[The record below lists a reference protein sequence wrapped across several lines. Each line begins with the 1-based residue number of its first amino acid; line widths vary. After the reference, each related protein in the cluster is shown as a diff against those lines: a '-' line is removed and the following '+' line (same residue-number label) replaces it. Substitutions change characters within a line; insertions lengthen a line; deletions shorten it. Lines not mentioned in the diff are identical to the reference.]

1 MKRRVPS
8 FRFNSFSNSTPG
20 SDLPSLS
27 EGKTTLHSKV
37 IGYTPPAVQEVELSF
52 VPLCLNCVDR
62 LDPAKSTRSRI
73 GDSLDERVPFTTL
86 DPSSSSSLSVRVKVC
101 PSLTPIYLNSLPSV
115 WYSFLHVLLQCT
127 TILLIV
133 YSVLCFCSIDVF

>member
-86 DPSSSSSLSVRVKVC
+86 DPSSSSSLSLCTSKGVPLPHTDLPKQFAVC
-101 PSLTPIYLNSLPSV
+101 L
-115 WYSFLHVLLQCT
+115 
-127 TILLIV
+127 ILLFARSPSMHDHTV
-133 YSVLCFCSIDVF
+133 DSLFCSLFL